1 MHPHLPMF
9 DPDYLTGV
17 FWFKNRAQGT
27 VGTGSMETFAVRE
40 SLRNGLG
47 ATISKTIGWELSPKH
62 RNFHLAGIKMVPVPC
77 SSAPRFIWFSSRWN
91 RISPQTWFKWLI
103 RRCQNAKVFAS
114 YCIMFPNSFWHIF
127 YAVFLY
133 LWKLFWNP
141 WSLFW
146 KNITCA
152 FQM

>member
-1 MHPHLPMF
+1 MF

-17 FWFKNRAQGT
+17 FWFKNRARGT
-27 VGTGSMETFAVRE
+27 GGIGSMETFAVRE

-62 RNFHLAGIKMVPVPC
+62 RNFRLAWIKMVPVPC

-103 RRCQNAKVFAS
+103 RRCQNAKGFAS
-114 YCIMFPNSFWHIF
+114 YCIILHHVPKQFLTHFLCSISLPLETILESLIF
-127 YAVFLY
+127 VL
-133 LWKLFWNP
+133 K
-141 WSLFW
+141 
-146 KNITCA
+146 KT
-152 FQM
+152 